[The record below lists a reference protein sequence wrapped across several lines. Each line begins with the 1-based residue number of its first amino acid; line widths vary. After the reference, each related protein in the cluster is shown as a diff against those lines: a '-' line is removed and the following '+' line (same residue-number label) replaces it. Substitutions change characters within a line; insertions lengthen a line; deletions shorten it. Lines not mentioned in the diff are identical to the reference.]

1 MGREEEFPPEVLYID
16 KMLTTFSVFTC
27 DNVREVDSHILGELG
42 GGLTALQR
50 AVVPGEVRVQMA
62 L

>member
-16 KMLTTFSVFTC
+16 KILTTFSVLTC
-27 DNVREVDSHILGELG
+27 DNVRDVGSHILGDL
-42 GGLTALQR
+42 GLTALQR
-50 AVVPGEVRVQMA
+50 AVVPCEVGVRMA